1 MFNTELC
8 GLVPAI
14 EKEEFALSVLFSVDK
29 MAFEAIAGGV
39 GDGTEAM
46 GELIVV

>member
-1 MFNTELC
+1 MNSLA
-8 GLVPAI
+8 PAV

-29 MAFEAIAGGV
+29 MAFEAVTGGV

-46 GELIVV
+46 GELVII